1 MVKIK
6 EDSSDKGPRE
16 IVEDISRQVGGIL
29 GATAPGQLPRDEK
42 QVSNMKRR
50 SQQGTLDSVADELFV
65 VMQRAYAQDTMN
77 KFIRDIKTA
86 PEPAIVLADDQQLAD
101 LQRFC
106 TSSLDF
112 GVLTVD
118 PTFSLGDFD
127 VTPITYRH
135 LLLET
140 RRSGQTPVF
149 LGPILVHYKK
159 TFASYLFFA
168 SSLIGQNKQLEGV
181 RAIGTDGE
189 QALIDAFMHEF
200 GFAQHLT
207 CFIHVRRNIK
217 DKLNECAIPPELTA
231 TILREIFGQR
241 LGPVFQE
248 GLVDSSD
255 TEDYDNKL
263 NHLVESWRNSE
274 MPSTSDID
282 KFVNWFMTHKA
293 GVIQNTM
300 LRPVREECGLGNPP
314 SISQQMPVKVL
325 MLS

>member
-1 MVKIK
+1 METHMTRSHFSPHGQAPWSK
-6 EDSSDKGPRE
+6 STNKGPRE
-16 IVEDISRQVGGIL
+16 VVEGVSRQVGGIL

-42 QVSNMKRR
+42 QISNIKKSKPSMVE
-50 SQQGTLDSVADELFV
+50 DVADEVFV

-77 KFIRDIKTA
+77 NFIRDIKTA
-86 PEPAIVLADDQQLAD
+86 PEPAIVLASDQQIAD

-106 TSSLDF
+106 TSSQDF

-140 RRSGQTPVF
+140 RRGGQPPVF

-159 TFASYLFFA
+159 TFSTYLFFA
-168 SSLIGQNKQLEGV
+168 SSLIGQNRQLEGV

-189 QALIDAFMHEF
+189 LPLIDAFMHEF
-200 GFAQHLT
+200 GFAQHLS

-217 DKLNECAIPPELTA
+217 DKLHECAVSPELTA
-231 TILREIFGQR
+231 VILRDIFGQKF
-241 LGPVFQE
+241 GAVFQE

-255 TEDYDNKL
+255 TEDYDQKVE
-263 NHLVESWRNSE
+263 HLVESWRNSE
-274 MPSTSDID
+274 MSSTSDVEKLILLVGSRQT
-282 KFVNWFMTHKA
+282 K
-293 GVIQNTM
+293 
-300 LRPVREECGLGNPP
+300 
-314 SISQQMPVKVL
+314 
-325 MLS
+325 